1 MTGPRI
7 GQPPIEIERVGNQDM
22 SKFLRMTALAAAV
35 AAVALTATEASAAPV
50 SATSDATAT
59 ARILRPL
66 ALTSTQN
73 LDLGTIVLS
82 GAAPFTSTVAIDRA
96 GVFNCDGSSGNVTC
110 SGTPQQAIYNVTGT
124 NSQVVTIAAGPVALT
139 GSNGG
144 SLSLTPDFAPSV
156 TLTNSGAPGVDFGVG
171 GSITVADTTVDG
183 VYTGTFAVTADY
195 Q

>member
-1 MTGPRI
+1 
-7 GQPPIEIERVGNQDM
+7 M
-22 SKFLRMTALAAAV
+22 SKFLRITAAAATV
-35 AAVALTATEASAAPV
+35 AVLALTATEAAASPV
-50 SATSDATAT
+50 SATTDATAT

-66 ALTSTQN
+66 SLTSTQN

-96 GVFNCDGSSGNVTC
+96 GVFNCDGNSGNVTC
-110 SGTPQQAIYNVTGT
+110 SGTPQQAVYNVRGT
-124 NSQVVTIAAGPVALT
+124 NNQVVTIAAGPVTLT

-144 SLSLTPDFAPSV
+144 TLSLTPDFASSV